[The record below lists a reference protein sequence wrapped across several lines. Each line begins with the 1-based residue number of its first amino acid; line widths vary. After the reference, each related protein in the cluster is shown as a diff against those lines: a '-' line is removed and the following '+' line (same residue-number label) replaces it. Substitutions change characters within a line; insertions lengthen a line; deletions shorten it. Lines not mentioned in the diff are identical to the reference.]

1 MEFGIEWKKV
11 KRKLNYRKLDE
22 VALEGI
28 DQGNIQSGYTVAKL
42 VGVIEVSMMVSSLLL
57 GQKWESTATLREY
70 QIAYLFLLL
79 ASLFF
84 AFFCKAY
91 HKVDQKNHRK
101 VQRSVMLYVL
111 CCTFF
116 GVYVAAK
123 DYSRGFSLLSF
134 ITIEI
139 VIFGFFLFSPT
150 VSFLL
155 ITISFAGFYGI
166 INAISSVTL
175 GDSVNLLFLWIGITV
190 MNMVRYSIHLR
201 VLDAQSEMVDLNNQL
216 QQANEKLL
224 LSSSMDVLTGMKN
237 RYALR
242 QDHNRFIGMDITLM
256 MIDLDDIKFYND
268 TYGHDVGDVILI
280 EFGKIT
286 KKYFGKETCYRYGGD
301 EYLIIVKNIADEVF
315 TETLNVWREE
325 FFQCVNF
332 QYGFHPT
339 CSGGYI
345 FGKVEAEA
353 DFLAMIRMADMKM
366 YEAKGRG
373 KNLIIGAE
381 YDGNSVLDD
390 KTVIDSKIQTEGVD
404 TLTGLFNMMYF
415 RNKARILLDTIRA
428 DTRIEFVYF
437 NISNFKKY
445 NEKYGFHEGD
455 VFLRVIADIL
465 RETFPQRLICHLSD
479 DHFAV
484 MTYADSLEEKLCRI
498 HERVL
503 AYSLRPVM
511 VIRAGICGY
520 ENGSDDVGTIIDKAR
535 IACDN
540 TNDRYDVFYR
550 YYDDEL
556 EKKKNRQ
563 QYIIDHIDEAIENEY
578 IQAYYQPIV
587 RTITGE
593 MCGAEA
599 LARWNDPQ
607 YGLLRPN
614 DFIDVL
620 EDFHLI
626 YKLDFY
632 MVEMVGRDYAERKRR
647 GESMLPVS
655 VNLSRLDFRLFDVVE
670 ALKGILQKYD
680 MPEKML
686 HIEITESALTEDYE
700 ELIGKIG
707 QLRSAG
713 FEVWLDD
720 FGSGYSS
727 LNILQDYCFDVI
739 KIDMLFLKKF
749 DQNQNSHLIIASVV
763 DMAKELGITTLTEG
777 IETVQQLDF
786 LRKIGCERVQG
797 YYFSRPVPATSF
809 GKGADGY
816 YMKAEDESHYV
827 YYNAIGRV
835 NLLKPV
841 LNEMAYLTHRQIG
854 VIPMAVIQYNGSA
867 CSYLMMNEEYTKFA
881 GRTGQL
887 GKDGN
892 ENLLIALES
901 LNGMKFSEAVDACI
915 DNGEWRNFEYLNGNN
930 CCSMHMRYIA
940 SEENTGVV
948 AILLMAMNLSRM
960 QDDRNT
966 AW

>member
-1 MEFGIEWKKV
+1 MKFDIEWKKV
-11 KRKLNYRKLDE
+11 KRKINYRKLDE
-22 VALEGI
+22 VSLEGI
-28 DQGNIQSGYTVAKL
+28 DQGNIQSGYTVARL
-42 VGVIEVSMMVSSLLL
+42 VGMIEISMLVSSLIL
-57 GQKWESTATLREY
+57 GQEWESTAMLREY
-70 QIAYLFLLL
+70 QLAYLLLLL

-84 AFFCKAY
+84 AFFCKTH
-91 HKVDQKNHRK
+91 HKVTQKNHRNI
-101 VQRSVMLYVL
+101 QRSVMLYAL
-111 CCTFF
+111 CCTCF
-116 GVYVAAK
+116 GVYVAAI
-123 DYSRGFSLLSF
+123 DYSRGFSFLSF

-139 VIFGFFLFSPT
+139 VIFGFFLFDPI
-150 VSFLL
+150 VSLLL
-155 ITISFAGFYGI
+155 IMISFGVFYGI
-166 INAISSVTL
+166 VNAISSVTL
-175 GDSVNLLFLWIGITV
+175 GDSVNLLFLCIGIAV
-190 MNMVRYSIHLR
+190 MNMVRYIIHLR
-201 VLDAQSEMVDLNNQL
+201 TLDAKSEMVELNNQL
-216 QQANEKLL
+216 QQANDKLL

-242 QDHNRFIGMDITLM
+242 LDENHFIGLGITLM
-256 MIDLDDIKFYND
+256 MVDLDDIKFYND
-268 TYGHDVGDVILI
+268 TYGHDVGDVILS
-280 EFGKIT
+280 EFAKIT
-286 KKYFGKETCYRYGGD
+286 RQYYGKETCYRYGGD
-301 EYLIIVKNIADEVF
+301 EYLIIVKNIADDVF
-315 TETLNVWREE
+315 LDTLNVWKEE
-325 FFQCVNF
+325 FYQCVYA

-345 FGKVEAEA
+345 FGKIMDEE
-353 DFLAMIRMADMKM
+353 DFHAMIRMADMKM

-381 YDGNSVLDD
+381 YDGNNVPDER
-390 KTVIDSKIQTEGVD
+390 TVTDTGIQTEGVD

-415 RNKARILLDTIRA
+415 RNKARILLDTIRV
-428 DTRIEFVYF
+428 DNRIAFVYF

-445 NEKYGFHEGD
+445 NEEYGFHEGD

-465 RETFPQRLICHLSD
+465 REAFPQRLICHLSD

-484 MTYADSLEEKLCRI
+484 MTYTDSLEEKLCQI
-498 HERVL
+498 HEKVL
-503 AYSLRPVM
+503 AYSLRPIM
-511 VIRAGICGY
+511 VIRAGICSYG
-520 ENGSDDVGTIIDKAR
+520 NGLDDVGTIIDKAR

-540 TNDRYDVFYR
+540 TNDRYDIFYR

-607 YGLLRPN
+607 YGLLRPS
-614 DFIDVL
+614 DFMDVL

-626 YKLDFY
+626 HKLDFY
-632 MVEMVGRDYAERKRR
+632 MVEMVCRDYAERKRL
-647 GESMLPVS
+647 GESMIPVS

-670 ALKGILQKYD
+670 VLKGIMQKYD

-686 HIEITESALTEDYE
+686 HVEITESALTEDYE

-777 IETVQQLDF
+777 IETAQQLDF

-797 YYFSRPVPATSF
+797 YYFSRPVPATHF
-809 GKGADGY
+809 GKGVDGHCL
-816 YMKAEDESHYV
+816 KAEDESHYV

-841 LNEMAYLTHRQIG
+841 LNEMAYLSHRQIG
-854 VIPMAVIQYNGSA
+854 VIPMAVIQYSESA
-867 CSYLMMNEEYTKFA
+867 CSYLMMNEEYRQFA
-881 GRTGQL
+881 GRTCQTGSD
-887 GKDGN
+887 GK

-901 LNGMKFSEAVDACI
+901 VNGMKFSEAVNACI
-915 DNGEWRNFEYLNGNN
+915 DNGEWRNFEYLNGNKR
-930 CCSMHMRYIA
+930 CSMHMRYIA

-948 AILLMAMNLSRM
+948 AILLMAVNLSKM
-960 QDDRNT
+960 KEDRKT